1 MENDILKIMEWNLN
15 FASSDDVKP
24 ASFIRDYLIEDYIN
38 VFTEVRANEGLQ
50 EIGNELDY
58 DSILSDDT
66 EESSNQIVI
75 MAPKAYNLQEVQ
87 GALGKSPAPD
97 FLHGIITVDQK
108 KVNIIGTR
116 IRVLDYKE
124 RFKQLQALNEYI
136 ENINGAVVCMGDF
149 NSGQIRGDEKASY
162 NEVKSLY
169 EYTKEKKLSDL
180 RFYNFHIIKEI
191 FLEKAHLIEPKGE
204 DNSWG
209 LLERNGKILPGY
221 PGARVKNDL
230 LLYSKDLN
238 LVSSFYSWKHVRD
251 NEQIY
256 LDMLFKNSKRQGNKI
271 EHGYPDHARLIAE
284 LEV

>member
-1 MENDILKIMEWNLN
+1 
-15 FASSDDVKP
+15 
-24 ASFIRDYLIEDYIN
+24 
-38 VFTEVRANEGLQ
+38 
-50 EIGNELDY
+50 
-58 DSILSDDT
+58 
-66 EESSNQIVI
+66 
-75 MAPKAYNLQEVQ
+75 MAPKAYNLQKVQ

-97 FLHGIITVDQK
+97 FLHGIITVNQK

-116 IRVLDYKE
+116 IRGVLDYKE

-162 NEVKSLY
+162 NEEVKSLY

-180 RFYNFHIIKEI
+180 RFYNFHIIKKI

-209 LLERNGKILPGY
+209 LLERNGKILLGY

-238 LVSSFYSWKHVRD
+238 LVFSFYSWKHVRD

-256 LDMLFKNSKRQGNKI
+256 LDMLKNSERQGNKI

-284 LEV
+284 LEVKKI